1 MKTFHLFQGV
11 QLSALGRDRDL
22 QQRFGRLRLCHPT
35 ACVIVR
41 HKWDVVRHKWV
52 ILRNKCVT
60 RYVIV
65 PHTITFNAVSTVTIV
80 RARIW
85 RTRSDDDIA
94 EQLPTGIGSG
104 SGDRDSNTRL
114 WEVVQVLSDLWQRSR
129 PSRSLWWSGLHKL
142 SGFLQEIRSGE
153 ILML

>member
-80 RARIW
+80 RARI
-85 RTRSDDDIA
+85 
-94 EQLPTGIGSG
+94 
-104 SGDRDSNTRL
+104 
-114 WEVVQVLSDLWQRSR
+114 
-129 PSRSLWWSGLHKL
+129 
-142 SGFLQEIRSGE
+142 
-153 ILML
+153 